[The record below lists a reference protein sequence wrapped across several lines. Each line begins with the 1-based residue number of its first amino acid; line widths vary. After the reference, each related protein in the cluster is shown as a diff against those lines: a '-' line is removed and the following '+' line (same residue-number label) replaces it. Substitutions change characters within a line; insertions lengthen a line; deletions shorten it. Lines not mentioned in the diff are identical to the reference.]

1 MLENNNIPFEGPNYV
16 IKQIDLGV
24 PNCLPSSCYF
34 LDFKIGNIDLEID
47 GKQHWLLEDRIK
59 SDKIRDERL
68 TKAGYI
74 VYRIKWKE
82 INSYEGKQYIKEEI
96 NKFFEFYK
104 NNLLTNRR

>member
-1 MLENNNIPFEGPNYV
+1 MALHLGWSIIEVRFLLPRYFNIHV
-16 IKQIDLGV
+16 CIRL
-24 PNCLPSSCYF
+24 
-34 LDFKIGNIDLEID
+34 